1 MYISIAKYL
10 KEEQVMRRIAF
21 FSVCVMVLFG
31 LMVNA
36 ADAQM
41 RQDKTAGNVQSMTGV
56 VIALDPDGNGLSV
69 EGRLDGQAW
78 VVAAIVTPETKI
90 LLKGKKAASLSD
102 IKVGNRVNLTW
113 TRTENDLYATSI
125 SVK

>member
-1 MYISIAKYL
+1 
-10 KEEQVMRRIAF
+10 MRRIAF